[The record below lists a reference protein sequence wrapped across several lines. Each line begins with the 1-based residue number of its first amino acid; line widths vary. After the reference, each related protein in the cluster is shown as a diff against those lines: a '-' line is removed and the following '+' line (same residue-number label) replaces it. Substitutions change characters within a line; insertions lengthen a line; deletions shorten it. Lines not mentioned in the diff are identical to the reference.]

1 MPSVETSAD
10 RAQRKPRGGERVTGG
25 RHTVFR
31 GCTLCEASCGLALE
45 VEGDRIVSVRGDEED
60 VLSQGF
66 ICAKG
71 VSIADVHHDP
81 DRLRSPMRKRA
92 DGEFEPIGWD
102 EAFALVGTRLSA
114 LRARYG
120 ADAIALYLGN
130 PIIHNHGALL
140 LRAGFVRA
148 FGTRNSFSPGS
159 QDTSPRFAASFH
171 LYGSSLVTPVPD
183 IDRTQYF
190 LCVGANPAVSNGSL
204 MTAPDVR
211 RRLRA
216 IRERGGRVVVVDP
229 RRTETAREADQWV
242 PIRPGGDAALLLAM
256 TQTLVAAGRVDEA
269 RIAAVAHGWPQVR
282 ERLKAF
288 TPERAAAQTGI
299 APETIRSLARDFA
312 DAPSSAAY
320 TRVGVCNSRFGTLGS
335 WATDVLNLAAGRL
348 GAVGGAMFPTPPI
361 AIAPIAP
368 YLGLGDGHGRWVSR
382 VRGLPEVFAD
392 LPANTLAD
400 EIETPGAGQVR
411 ALFVYAGNPV
421 LSVPNSQ
428 RLSRALEKL
437 EFMVAVDVS
446 LNETTRHA
454 DVILPPAWT
463 FAEDHFEGFAPN
475 FAVRNFAR
483 FAPPVFARQGG
494 ERADWE
500 ILLEVAEQ
508 MGGGASGIYVV
519 DRIIRIARRLGL
531 RWTPNATIDML
542 LRLGPHGDRYLPWS
556 RGLNLKRLAAMPHGA
571 DLGPLEPGVARR
583 VLYRDGRMRLA
594 PDVIMAALAELEK
607 IDGRPPELVLIGRR
621 DPRTNN
627 SWMHNVPAMVAGR
640 ERCVLLVHPEDAARA
655 QVRDGEIAILES
667 RVHRGPVPVRVS
679 EEMMPG
685 VVSLPHGWGH
695 AASAPWQQ
703 VAAAHAGVSVNDWT
717 DDQDVEALVGQS
729 ILNGVPVRLRPAEAP
744 GS

>member
-1 MPSVETSAD
+1 
-10 RAQRKPRGGERVTGG
+10 
-25 RHTVFR
+25 
-31 GCTLCEASCGLALE
+31 
-45 VEGDRIVSVRGDEED
+45 VSVRGDEDD
-60 VLSQGF
+60 VLSHGF

-81 DRLRSPMRKRA
+81 DRLRSPMRKTA
-92 DGEFEPIGWD
+92 DGKFAPIGWD
-102 EAFALVGTRLSA
+102 EAFALVGTRLNA

-183 IDRTQYF
+183 IDRTHYF

-256 TQTLVAAGRVDEA
+256 TQTLVADGRVDEA
-269 RIAAVAHGWPQVR
+269 RIAAAAHGWPQVR

-312 DAPSSAAY
+312 DAPSGAAY
-320 TRVGVCNSRFGTLGS
+320 TRVGVCNSRFGTLGT

-361 AIAPIAP
+361 AIAAIAP
-368 YLGLGDGHGRWVSR
+368 YVGLGDGHGRWVSR

-437 EFMVAVDVS
+437 EFMVAVDVY

-475 FAVRNFAR
+475 VAVRNFAR
-483 FAPPVFARQGG
+483 FAPPVFARHAG
-494 ERADWE
+494 ECADWE
-500 ILLEVAEQ
+500 ILLEIAER
-508 MGGGASGIYVV
+508 MGGGASGFYVI
-519 DRIIRIARRLGL
+519 DRIIRLARRLGL
-531 RWTPNATIDML
+531 RWTPNTTIDML

-571 DLGPLEPGVARR
+571 DLGPLAPGIARR
-583 VLYRDGRMRLA
+583 VRYRDRRVRLA
-594 PDVIMAALAELEK
+594 PDAIMTALAELEK
-607 IDGRPPELVLIGRR
+607 IDGPPPELVLIGRR

-627 SWMHNVPAMVAGR
+627 SWMHNVPAMVTGHD
-640 ERCVLLVHPEDAARA
+640 RCVLLVHPEDAARA

-679 EEMMPG
+679 DEMMPG

-703 VAAAHAGVSVNDWT
+703 VAATHAGVSVNDWT

-744 GS
+744 GG